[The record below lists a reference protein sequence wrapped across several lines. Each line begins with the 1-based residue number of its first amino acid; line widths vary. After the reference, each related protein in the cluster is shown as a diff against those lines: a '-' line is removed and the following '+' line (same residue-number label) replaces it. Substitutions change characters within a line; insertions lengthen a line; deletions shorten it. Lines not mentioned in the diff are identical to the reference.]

1 MLHELEAGR
10 LATPLYY
17 KLEEDIR
24 QLDLVGLLRVEPH
37 EKCVTR
43 LKRHRYVSGREL
55 CAVSFVADERH
66 DSHLAPQVVGSCE
79 RLFTSPLPPTMTR
92 HLQRCLL
99 LWLGALPMCLAGSM
113 APLTIGMWVGIT
125 AYIFTGIEDVGSQV
139 EQPFGIV
146 PMNKL
151 SELIQRNVEETIQIA
166 PQSFATDSCVNIEA
180 SF

>member
-1 MLHELEAGR
+1 
-10 LATPLYY
+10 
-17 KLEEDIR
+17 
-24 QLDLVGLLRVEPH
+24 
-37 EKCVTR
+37 
-43 LKRHRYVSGREL
+43 
-55 CAVSFVADERH
+55 
-66 DSHLAPQVVGSCE
+66 
-79 RLFTSPLPPTMTR
+79 
-92 HLQRCLL
+92 
-99 LWLGALPMCLAGSM
+99 MCLAGSM

-151 SELIQRNVEETIQIA
+151 SELIQMNVEETIQIA